1 MALFHNIDTVALL
14 PMLQNAFE
22 GFALV
27 APDPW
32 RIVYA
37 NPSVARWLNR
47 TVSEMRDA
55 RLEDIL
61 CDDLRDELFESME
74 AIWRGDTTDPTLYAF
89 LHNDN
94 GRHTPVHVRL
104 CRLVLDNE
112 QLLGLVM
119 RQEDDLST
127 SLEGRVDRCDPL
139 TGLPDRAF
147 LQHRLTMLLEGDRT
161 ADRLCAVLFVDLNN
175 FKQIN
180 DRHGHLLGDRVLCEV
195 ARRLA
200 NCVREGDDVTRYG
213 GDEFVVLLQNVMGSD
228 EIEPVVERVR
238 SALADPI
245 VLPEGRFMLSL
256 SVGMAVVEPHHLS
269 PDDVLNEADRRMY
282 AAKRAVV

>member
-1 MALFHNIDTVALL
+1 MPVPLDLSENALFPLL
-14 PMLQNAFE
+14 DNAHE

-27 APDPW
+27 ARSPW

-37 NPSVARWLNR
+37 NPSIARWVNR
-47 TVSEMRDA
+47 TVYEMRDTQLA
-55 RLEDIL
+55 GIFSEDSL
-61 CDDLRDELFESME
+61 DELFENIE
-74 AIWRGDTTDPTLYAF
+74 ATWRGGTTVSTQYARLYTGDGRLAP
-89 LHNDN
+89 LHI
-94 GRHTPVHVRL
+94 RI
-104 CRLVLDNE
+104 CRVVLGNE
-112 QLLGLVM
+112 QLIGLVM
-119 RQEDDLST
+119 NDLSI
-127 SLEGRVDRCDPL
+127 SSEIKVDRLDPL

-147 LQHRLTMLLEGDRT
+147 LQHHLAQLLKGDRT
-161 ADRLCAVLFVDLNN
+161 ADRLCAVLFVDLND

-195 ARRLA
+195 AGRLR

-213 GDEFVVLLQNVMGSD
+213 GDEFVLVLRNVMGSD

-238 SALADPI
+238 SALDDPI

-256 SVGMAVVEPHHLS
+256 SVGVAVVEPRHLS

-282 AAKRAVV
+282 AAKRAIV